1 MQLYTPGL
9 THLFWRQVA
18 SLPEGLH
25 NREPNQAPAVA
36 TTHLFAT
43 FVDRPVGTILEVFMN
58 GAKVADVKV
67 VDLTGFVYASLFV
80 PHSHGQDSV
89 VIEVRETGGLLVESS
104 VFATSDIDFTFE
116 VKSDFEAPNEVDAEQ
131 LSQDVSIAG
140 VEQVML
146 ADKFGAFTGLTRRN
160 DQTIEQY
167 RAQTACL
174 WRAFQF
180 ASMEEGLVESL
191 RCVLGDIIIT
201 LEPTRLVVGN
211 RVFVHPQYEPASGD
225 EYTAGGGWYPSLR
238 RSLDD
243 LPNHYA
249 SADTPHYYVADAP
262 VDFYTTGYPSGGLL
276 SILLTGGTDNT
287 PGVQWDATHVQPF
300 AVRTEQA
307 IGNEIFALIQ
317 EADAMRLVSSEQMLR
332 RTGTTE
338 DYVANTNVA
347 STITVSAATTP
358 STFLPVEGVDFTV
371 DPLLGKITWLGT
383 LQQPVDGTIYTLG
396 YSFRLDDAIRIVVRQ
411 VKPVQ
416 RSVVV
421 LFQNQTSSLPRAIEV

>member
-25 NREPNQAPAVA
+25 NRESNQAPAVA

-43 FVDRPVGTILEVFMN
+43 FVDRPIGTILEIFMN

-80 PHSHGQDSV
+80 PHSHGQDSIA
-89 VIEVRETGGLLVESS
+89 IEVRETGGLLVESS

-140 VEQVML
+140 VEQAML
-146 ADKFGAFTGLTRRN
+146 GDKFGAFTGLTRRN

-191 RCVLGDIIIT
+191 RCVLGDVLIT
-201 LEPTRLVVGN
+201 LEPTRQVVGN

-225 EYTAGGGWYPSLR
+225 EYTAGGGWSPALR

-249 SADTPHYYVADAP
+249 SADTPHYYVPDIP
-262 VDFYTTGYPSGGLL
+262 VDFYSAYPSGGGLA
-276 SILLTGGTDNT
+276 ILLAGGTDNT
-287 PGVQWDATHVQPF
+287 PDGWIAAHAQTF
-300 AVRTEQA
+300 TIRSEQA
-307 IGNEIFALIQ
+307 IGNEVFALVQ
-317 EADAMRLVSSEQMLR
+317 ESDAIRLVSSEQVLR

-338 DYVANTNVA
+338 DYVANTNIA
-347 STITVSAATTP
+347 SIITISAATTP
-358 STFLPVEGVDFTV
+358 STLLPVESVDFTV
-371 DPLLGKITWLGT
+371 DPFTGKITWLGT

-396 YSFRLDDAIRIVVRQ
+396 YAFRLDDAIRIVVRQ

-416 RSVVV
+416 RSVVI
-421 LFQNQTSSLPRAIEV
+421 LFQNQTSSLPKAIEI